1 MLSMNVRELRGA
13 IPHLRQTLAEEHEV
27 VLISN
32 GEAIARILPIA
43 PKRKLE
49 SLAWLREQMPYSD
62 VSSEQLLR
70 EERDRRGT

>member
-13 IPHLRQTLAEEHEV
+13 IPHLRQTLATEHEV

-32 GEAIARILPIA
+32 GEAIARILPVA

-49 SLAWLREQMPYSD
+49 SLAWLRAQMPYSAIP
-62 VSSEQLLR
+62 SEQLVR
-70 EERDRRGT
+70 EDRDSRDS